1 MLYFLCM
8 KKKLF
13 FILAAFAVFFSI
25 ILSSCAGKPEE
36 PQIEPEAPVVEESD
50 LEEDNHEPEIEAEV
64 IEVEEPEEI
73 EYEEDDSVEILDIE
87 EDSDDEYFRSIAAL
101 DETTTVTKQEFTD
114 DKRDILEI
122 ISELAIIMETKDTL
136 SWLNYIDEE
145 SKEYYKNP
153 VNLRKA
159 QRKLPN
165 KLIELKTIEDY
176 FKYVFIPARR
186 NSQIDEIRY
195 ISKNHVKAVQIR
207 EDLPDAIYYEFRKQ
221 GDKWLIYIPPVE

>member
-1 MLYFLCM
+1 M
-8 KKKLF
+8 KKKIIFVFTALAVLF
-13 FILAAFAVFFSI
+13 TSI
-25 ILSSCAGKPEE
+25 FSSCATKQPEPEPIPEPRYYEDEKPDFNETEEVLPEE
-36 PQIEPEAPVVEESD
+36 VK
-50 LEEDNHEPEIEAEV
+50 EDDEV
-64 IEVEEPEEI
+64 ILIQEEG
-73 EYEEDDSVEILDIE
+73 DG
-87 EDSDDEYFRSIAAL
+87 SDDEYLRSIANL
-101 DETTTVTKQEFTD
+101 DETQAVSKQEFTD
-114 DKRDILEI
+114 DKNEILEI
-122 ISELAIIMETKDTL
+122 ISELAIIMETQDTL

-176 FKYVFIPARR
+176 FKYVFIPARK

-207 EDLPDAIYYEFRKQ
+207 EDMSATIYYEFKKQ
-221 GDKWLIYIPPVE
+221 NGKWLVYIPPVS